1 MIRNHLGVSLLAG
14 LVLISGCAKKEPIRE
29 TRTLLGTVVTI
40 SVFDTDKPEDV
51 IRNAVEQAFGEITR
65 VEGLMWYK
73 AENSDV
79 KKINDQAGVRS
90 ATVSDE
96 TFQVIME
103 ALKMFDKTDE
113 AFDIR
118 VGPVVQAWGFDAD
131 HPSIPDPATL
141 EKAREAAAMG
151 GIFVAGQSIMLGKE
165 GMALDLSGIAK
176 GYAVERA
183 TKLLADRGIQS
194 AIVEAGGDLKTL
206 GTRDSKGTKWHI
218 AIRHPRKAG
227 GYWGIMDILDGAVAT
242 SGDYENYFEQ
252 DGKRYCH
259 IIDPKTGYPA
269 DKCVS
274 VTVWG
279 DNAMRCDAL
288 VTGMFVLGPD
298 SGLSV
303 LQTNFPS
310 YNAMFVFQAG
320 DSLKTAMTSGFEK
333 VFRAE

>member
-1 MIRNHLGVSLLAG
+1 MNRSHLGACLFVG
-14 LVLISGCAKKEPIRE
+14 LMLISGCAKKEPVRE
-29 TRTLLGTVVTI
+29 TRTLMGTVVTI

-51 IRNAVEQAFGEITR
+51 IRNAVDQAFGEISR

-79 KKINDQAGVRS
+79 RKINDQAGVRS

-103 ALKMFDKTDE
+103 ALKMFDKTEE

-118 VGPVVQAWGFDAD
+118 VGPLVRAWGFDSD
-131 HPSIPDPATL
+131 HPAIPDPASL
-141 EKAREAAAMG
+141 DKARAASTMG

-165 GMALDLSGIAK
+165 GMMLDLSGIAK
-176 GYAVERA
+176 GYAVDQVV
-183 TKLLADRGIQS
+183 KLLADRGIQR

-206 GTRDSKGTKWHI
+206 GTRDLKGTKWHI
-218 AIRHPRKAG
+218 AIRHPRKSGA
-227 GYWGIMDILDGAVAT
+227 YWGIVDILDGAVAT

-279 DNAMRCDAL
+279 DNAIRCDAL
-288 VTGMFVLGPD
+288 ATGLFVLGPD
-298 SGLSV
+298 RGMSV
-303 LQTNFPS
+303 LETNFPS
-310 YNAMFVFQAG
+310 FNAMFIYQEG
-320 DSLKTAMTSGFEK
+320 DSLKTKMTPGFEK